1 MSGNPSYSQFA
12 CIGTGFSGIALGCSI
27 KRWYGISDVRFFEKN
42 DDLGGTWLVNQ
53 YPGTNASLARFW
65 HCSAVKLTLSRVC
78 L

>member
-1 MSGNPSYSQFA
+1 MSDKPSYSQFA

-53 YPGTNASLARFW
+53 YPGTSILFLAFGIALP
-65 HCSAVKLTLSRVC
+65 SN
-78 L
+78 